1 MVQNP
6 SYMFF
11 FVVIVFCF
19 NEQTFLFFIHYC
31 SIFKRVTM
39 LEIIP
44 PWPKLGQ
51 GIQLEMTLHPPLFL
65 HFTLD
70 AHIFAP
76 WKTLHFRCQC
86 NTKQM
91 QNKYKSVYYGFAEN
105 HHHHH
110 HHYSLVIP
118 YFMFII
124 IILITRPTLASYSS
138 LPKGVV
144 PNSIWCHVN
153 GWNIYL
159 TWHPVFR
166 IRGHHSPP
174 SLSLSPSPSVRTLCP
189 LWPFHVIPDV
199 IFSWFHFH
207 LIEFLIANFAIVPCD
222 IFSFGHSFIANC
234 SSWNWAKFSDSL
246 VQN

>member
-1 MVQNP
+1 
-6 SYMFF
+6 
-11 FVVIVFCF
+11 
-19 NEQTFLFFIHYC
+19 
-31 SIFKRVTM
+31 M

-110 HHYSLVIP
+110 HHHPLVLLS
-118 YFMFII
+118 FMLII

-159 TWHPVFR
+159 TWL
-166 IRGHHSPP
+166 SED
-174 SLSLSPSPSVRTLCP
+174 SLSSLTFSCDSWCDFFLISLSFDRIPDCKFCNSP
-189 LWPFHVIPDV
+189 LWYLLFWSLFHRQLQLLKL
-199 IFSWFHFH
+199 S
-207 LIEFLIANFAIVPCD
+207 
-222 IFSFGHSFIANC
+222 
-234 SSWNWAKFSDSL
+234 
-246 VQN
+246 